1 MNNPLTPEDVRRIFD
16 YEDGRLIWRENRA
29 PRAKAGADAGSKGTN
44 GQNGIRIDGVRYMRA
59 RLVWAWHRGTWPV
72 HTVCHADHDSGND
85 AIDNL
90 LDLDRSARRL
100 LQRYKQRDLPP
111 GVNRARH
118 GYNFTACF
126 DGAYQGSYKTADE
139 AHAAY
144 VAAHLAHFGSA
155 SPWATGGASMSNAH
169 DSYSAPTE
177 SFSSENRDTAGA
189 TP

>member
-1 MNNPLTPEDVRRIFD
+1 MASPLTPEDVRRIFE
-16 YEDGRLIWRENRA
+16 YAEGLLIWRDDHG
-29 PRAKAGADAGSKGTN
+29 PRAKAGAVAGSKGTN

-59 RLVWAWHRGTWPV
+59 RLVWAWHKGAWPA
-72 HTVCHADHDSGND
+72 HTICHADHDSGND
-85 AIDNL
+85 DIGNL
-90 LDLDRSARRL
+90 LDLDRTARRL
-100 LQRYKQRDLPP
+100 LQRYKTRDLPP

-126 DGAYQGSYKTADE
+126 DGAHQGSHKTADE

-155 SPWATGGASMSNAH
+155 SPWATGGSQMSNTN

-177 SFSSENRDTAGA
+177 SFFSENCQTAGP
-189 TP
+189 TL